1 MVNLSKLEDEL
12 TKLKLRKRSFVLA
25 GKEYFTL
32 DEAIK
37 KIENEIKKERTKNN

>member
-12 TKLKLRKRSFVLA
+12 TKLKLRKRSLVLA

-37 KIENEIKKERTKNN
+37 KIENEIKRERTKNG

>member
-12 TKLKLRKRSFVLA
+12 TKLKLRKRSLVLA

-37 KIENEIKKERTKNN
+37 KIENEIKKEKNEK

>member
-12 TKLKLRKRSFVLA
+12 TKLKLRKRSLVLA

-37 KIENEIKKERTKNN
+37 KIENEIKKERDPPI

>member
-12 TKLKLRKRSFVLA
+12 TKLKLRKRSLVLA

-37 KIENEIKKERTKNN
+37 KIENEIKMERTKNN

>member
-12 TKLKLRKRSFVLA
+12 TKLKLRKRSLVLA

-37 KIENEIKKERTKNN
+37 KIENEIKMERTKK